1 MNKNYYKILEISSNA
16 GVEEIKENFRR
27 LAKKYHPDISKEKNA
42 ENKFREIT
50 EAYEILSNPKSKQE
64 YDDSLFV
71 PSFGNVKHDYFFD
84 FNDKAWLKKRF
95 KKPKKGPLL
104 VGKVILKAAD
114 VISLGKANVT
124 LLVEEN
130 CKICDGVGFYL
141 ENGFECFCTA
151 CGGFG
156 RHEEQ
161 KTIVVYLPSLS
172 KPKQKVIVH
181 RVGHAGYV
189 GGERG
194 DVRLRLIL
202 Y

>member
-16 GVEEIKENFRR
+16 EIEEVKENFRR

-42 ENKFREIT
+42 ENKFREII
-50 EAYEILSNPKSKQE
+50 EAYEILSNPKTKQE
-64 YDDSLFV
+64 YDESFFV
-71 PSFGNVKHDYFFD
+71 PSFDKVKYDYFFD
-84 FNDKAWLKKRF
+84 FNNKTWLKKRF

-104 VGKVILKAAD
+104 VGKVVLKAAD
-114 VISLGKANVT
+114 VINVGKANVT

-130 CKICDGVGFYL
+130 CKSCQGTGYYV
-141 ENGFECFCTA
+141 ENGFECFCTT

-156 RHEEQ
+156 RYEES

-172 KPKQKVIVH
+172 KPKQKVTIH
-181 RVGHAGYV
+181 RVGHAGYA

-194 DVRLRLIL
+194 DMRLKLIL
-202 Y
+202 S